1 MLISCNIGEEE
12 SIYSQIKQMPEIK
25 DCTITFGS
33 YDLVVEFETETAE
46 QMNFLITSKIRKLDN
61 IRSTITLRTAA

>member
-1 MLISCNIGEEE
+1 
-12 SIYSQIKQMPEIK
+12 MPEIK

-46 QMNFLITSKIRKLDN
+46 QMNSLITSKIRKLDN
-61 IRSTITLRTAA
+61 IRSTITLRTTA

>member
-46 QMNFLITSKIRKLDN
+46 QMNSLITSKIRKLDN
-61 IRSTITLRTAA
+61 IRSTITLRTTA